1 MSARMSLS
9 WITLAVALLVA
20 CSGCGKGGASPTG
33 EGAPPVTATPSATA
47 ETTSGTAAAT
57 GTGQAQSGGGGG
69 SGNSGGGGGGAK
81 GAPLHI
87 PAIILHIG
95 EDLQTEYDKVF
106 HDVVTKCGG
115 TVCVSVGKAGTG
127 KECDYTVTMNGT
139 PVNVAGGADQGNQYI
154 TVPRGAR
161 IVIDGN
167 ALGSSTQPC
176 PSDQP
181 AVAVA
186 SSWISQPGNSI
197 GKPGDGGVSDAAR
210 AAIIS
215 ACNDGTA
222 CVHLKVVGGPLLCA
236 VDPSPDQGSI
246 TVLRGATI
254 TLNGN
259 ADGLDNNNCP
269 SDSSGTP
276 GSSTP
281 GSGTSGSGTPGSG
294 TSGSGNPGDQST
306 PSP

>member
-47 ETTSGTAAAT
+47 DTTSGTAAAS

-69 SGNSGGGGGGAK
+69 SGNSGGGGGGAQ

-87 PAIILHIG
+87 PAIILNIG

-115 TVCVSVGKAGTG
+115 TLCVSVGKAGTG
-127 KECDYTVTMNGT
+127 KECDYAVTMNGT
-139 PVNVAGGADQGNQYI
+139 PVKVDGGFDSQGSQYI

-167 ALGSSTQPC
+167 ALGSPAQPC

-186 SSWISQPGNSI
+186 SSWISYPGNSI
-197 GKPGDGGVSDAAR
+197 GGPGDGGVSDAAT
-210 AAIIS
+210 AAITR
-215 ACNDGTA
+215 ACGDGTS
-222 CVHLKVVGGPLLCA
+222 CVHLKVIGGPLLCA
-236 VDPSPDQGSI
+236 VDPSPDQDGSI

-259 ADGLDNNNCP
+259 VDGLDNNNCP
-269 SDSSGTP
+269 SDSSGSP
-276 GSSTP
+276 GSGTP
-281 GSGTSGSGTPGSG
+281 GSGTSGSG